1 MNIKTA
7 VLFILVFLIS
17 ACSHLNMPAYK
28 KPAHYNSYSAHSYSS
43 GELELIWPIERARLT
58 QPFAPPANPKH
69 DGIDLAAPLGTKIFA
84 AHSGRVIFAGRKYRG
99 YGKMIILKYN
109 NSYATLYAH
118 LHKIHVKRGD
128 WVKVGDT
135 IAAMGSTGRSTG
147 VHLHFEVLR
156 NKIPVN
162 PLAYL
167 DQSYIKVAD
176 K

>member
-1 MNIKTA
+1 MGIK
-7 VLFILVFLIS
+7 VHVILLSILLLS
-17 ACSHLNMPAYK
+17 GCSHLSTPAYK
-28 KPAHYNSYSAHSYSS
+28 KPAQYNSYTPSYSS
-43 GELELIWPIERARLT
+43 NSALQLTWPIEKARLT
-58 QPFAPPANPKH
+58 QPFAPPSNPKH

-118 LHKIHVKRGD
+118 LHRIHVKRGD
-128 WVKVGDT
+128 WVNSGDV

-147 VHLHFEVLR
+147 VHLHFELLK

-162 PLAYL
+162 PLVYL
-167 DQSYIKVAD
+167 DQSHIKVAE